1 MQMELDFGASDA
13 IADAWRRLEDRF
25 GPADAPPARTP
36 IGQLV
41 KSLISSRTYDAIS
54 LGAYERLTASL
65 RWSEIAAAPT
75 RRIEALIADVEFAD
89 VKARHLRQ
97 ALMQVETERPD
108 FDLSFLGY
116 LAEAE
121 ALSWLERLPGVGRK
135 VAASVLNF
143 SILGR
148 RAFVIDTHV
157 LRILR
162 RLGLVGPHATTMAAY
177 DRVMGGL
184 AGWAAT
190 DLTELHVQMKRLGQ
204 RICRPQRPHCGA
216 CPLAGSCRAPE

>member
-1 MQMELDFGASDA
+1 MQMGLDFGASDA
-13 IADAWRRLEDRF
+13 ISDVWRTDHF
-25 GPADAPPARTP
+25 GPADTGPSRTP

-41 KSLISSRTYDAIS
+41 KSLISNRTYDAIS
-54 LGAYERLTASL
+54 LGAYERLIGSL
-65 RWSEIAAAPT
+65 SWSEIAAAPT
-75 RRIEALIADVEFAD
+75 RRIETLIADVEFAE

-108 FDLSFLGY
+108 FDLSFLGR
-116 LAEAE
+116 LTEAE

-143 SILGR
+143 STLRR

-162 RLGLVGPHATTMAAY
+162 RLGLVGRRATTMAAY
-177 DRVMGGL
+177 DCVMGGL
-184 AGWAAT
+184 AGWSAT

-204 RICRPQRPHCGA
+204 RVCRPQRPLCGA
-216 CPLAGSCRAPE
+216 CPLARSCRMPA